1 MKFIVIE
8 IQASDTVATIVD
20 SYDTENEALAKYY
33 SILAAAA
40 VGSVPCHS
48 AVIMHE
54 DGMVVKNECIRHEVE
69 A

>member
-8 IQASDTVATIVD
+8 IQASDTVATIVN
-20 SYDTENEALAKYY
+20 SYNTENEALAKYY

-54 DGMVVKNECIRHEVE
+54 DGMVVKNECIRHEVAE
-69 A
+69 

>member
-8 IQASDTVATIVD
+8 IQTGDKVATIVD

-54 DGMVVKNECIRHEVE
+54 DGMVVKNECIRHEVTE
-69 A
+69 

>member
-1 MKFIVIE
+1 MKYIVIE
-8 IQASDTVATIVD
+8 IQTSDKVATIVN
-20 SYDTENEALAKYY
+20 SYDTENEALAKFY

-69 A
+69 E

>member
-1 MKFIVIE
+1 MKYIVIE
-8 IQASDTVATIVD
+8 IQASDKVATIVN
-20 SYDTENEALAKYY
+20 SYDTENEALARYY

-48 AVIMHE
+48 AVIMTE
-54 DGMVVKNECIRHEVE
+54 TGMIIKNECIRHEVE